1 MLKGATIHFLSIWSR
16 ILFKHLYALLDPR
29 RWTKGSYE
37 LGSVRLSILPSE
49 NFLGI
54 GSLVFSETHH
64 GVRDPCGVRN
74 RAAFFEKKNL
84 TPKWGK
90 WSKFCP
96 DNGFLNFLENLVI
109 FFFWIWSITKV
120 YSICCKMFSA
130 NQIVRFLQQTDVKA
144 WFFACWYRL
153 TEIKVDWKKLG
164 FAWSKIAELLLSQKS
179 KIGCISRSN

>member
-29 RWTKGSYE
+29 PWTKGSYE

-109 FFFWIWSITKV
+109 FFFLNLV
-120 YSICCKMFSA
+120 YNESLFYLLQNVLGKSDRKISTTNWCKSLIFCML
-130 NQIVRFLQQTDVKA
+130 IQTH
-144 WFFACWYRL
+144 R
-153 TEIKVDWKKLG
+153 
-164 FAWSKIAELLLSQKS
+164 
-179 KIGCISRSN
+179 N